1 MEKYTKEVTDDK
13 IINILTE
20 TNETYIPEINEE
32 TTAGI
37 DIPSEKALTDI
48 KTEDKEIQPTEEK
61 PKRKR
66 GRPRK
71 GEEVNKEIKDKTQV
85 NNQNTGTIDLS
96 QYQPTDIPQDQMQA
110 TVNVANYVSG
120 GLLLIMIDTIVPE
133 ILKLVMP
140 KLKNLKNRSAI
151 KLTKDEREEL
161 KPLAD
166 EVIKSLSLQMSPLE
180 GLLFAM
186 SFIYAGKV
194 FTLDESDYKTIVKP
208 VK

>member
-1 MEKYTKEVTDDK
+1 MEKYTNEISEDGK
-13 IINILTE
+13 IVSLLKE
-20 TNETYIPEINEE
+20 TNETYIPQIDEE
-32 TTAGI
+32 PTPGI
-37 DIPSEKALTDI
+37 DVPREEALTDS
-48 KTEDKEIQPTEEK
+48 KTEDKEKQPTEDK
-61 PKRKR
+61 PKKKR

-71 GEEVNKEIKDKTQV
+71 GEEVSKDIKPKTDT
-85 NNQNTGTIDLS
+85 NNGTIDLS
-96 QYQPTDIPQDQMQA
+96 KYQPAEIPQEQVQQ

-166 EVIKSLSLQMSPLE
+166 EVIKSLSFQMSPLE
-180 GLLFAM
+180 GLLFVM
-186 SFIYAGKV
+186 TFIYGGKV
-194 FTLDESDYKTIVKP
+194 LTLDESDYKTIVKP
-208 VK
+208 IK